1 MIDQLIHGEVIHLST
16 TKNFF
21 ITYVYGRNLEE
32 QRLLPWENIK
42 AIFQSLE
49 GPWSLL
55 GDFNLVLHQ
64 GDRIGG
70 VEVNDGKTKDFTE
83 CIQHCNLQEFNY

>member
-1 MIDQLIHGEVIHLST
+1 MTDQMIYEEVTQMST
-16 TKNFF
+16 TTTKKFF
-21 ITYVYGRNLEE
+21 ITFVYEKNLED
-32 QRLLPWENIK
+32 QRIPLWESMKLISQN
-42 AIFQSLE
+42 LD

-70 VEVNDGKTKDFTE
+70 VEV
-83 CIQHCNLQEFNY
+83 